1 MTLQQL
7 EYILAVNQFR
17 HFAKAAEYC
26 RVTQPTLSAMIQ
38 KLEEELDTRIFDR
51 SQQPVCPTP
60 VGIHIIE
67 QAQNILVQANRIKN
81 IIEEEKHSLTGT
93 FKLGILPTVAPYL
106 LPRFFPQLM
115 KKYPDLDIRVVEMK
129 TNDIKKALQTGEID
143 AGIVAS
149 LAGMEELQQTPLFYE
164 QFFAYVSREDALFN
178 NEVIRTSDLNGEQ
191 LWLLDE
197 GHCFRDQLVR
207 FCQMKSARA
216 SQLAY
221 HLGSMETFMRMVES
235 GKGVTFIPELAVL
248 QLGDAQKEL
257 VRSFAI
263 PCPTRQVVLLTN
275 KNFIRHTLLEVLVK
289 EIKLSVPKE
298 MLSLKATQESYR
310 FHLSLHKIFQSDF
323 LFYRGKMLYFCKQ
336 KKRRSVAPQH
346 HQANWLLHS
355 VCTIFALVK
364 QKTKPIKREKLW
376 NRSSTH
382 NSLNSRFRLSKT
394 EVSKQ
399 YPTKT

>member
-17 HFAKAAEYC
+17 HFAKAAEIC

-235 GKGVTFIPELAVL
+235 GKGVTFIPELAGL
-248 QLGDAQKEL
+248 QLGEAQKEL
-257 VRSFAI
+257 VRPFAI
-263 PCPTRQVVLLTN
+263 PCPTRQIVMLTN
-275 KNFIRHTLLEVLVK
+275 KNFIRHTLLNALTK
-289 EIKLSVPKE
+289 EIQNAVPGE
-298 MLSLKATQESYR
+298 MQKLKAVQT
-310 FHLSLHKIFQSDF
+310 
-323 LFYRGKMLYFCKQ
+323 
-336 KKRRSVAPQH
+336 
-346 HQANWLLHS
+346 
-355 VCTIFALVK
+355 LV
-364 QKTKPIKREKLW
+364 
-376 NRSSTH
+376 
-382 NSLNSRFRLSKT
+382 
-394 EVSKQ
+394 
-399 YPTKT
+399 

>member
-81 IIEEEKHSLTGT
+81 IIEEEKHSLTGI

-106 LPRFFPQLM
+106 LPRFFPLM

-298 MLSLKATQESYR
+298 MLSLKATQA
-310 FHLSLHKIFQSDF
+310 
-323 LFYRGKMLYFCKQ
+323 
-336 KKRRSVAPQH
+336 V
-346 HQANWLLHS
+346 
-355 VCTIFALVK
+355 V
-364 QKTKPIKREKLW
+364 
-376 NRSSTH
+376 
-382 NSLNSRFRLSKT
+382 
-394 EVSKQ
+394 
-399 YPTKT
+399 

>member
-197 GHCFRDQLVR
+197 GHCFRDQLVH

-298 MLSLKATQESYR
+298 MLSLKATQA
-310 FHLSLHKIFQSDF
+310 
-323 LFYRGKMLYFCKQ
+323 
-336 KKRRSVAPQH
+336 V
-346 HQANWLLHS
+346 
-355 VCTIFALVK
+355 V
-364 QKTKPIKREKLW
+364 
-376 NRSSTH
+376 
-382 NSLNSRFRLSKT
+382 
-394 EVSKQ
+394 
-399 YPTKT
+399 

>member
-26 RVTQPTLSAMIQ
+26 RVTQPTLSGMIQ

-298 MLSLKATQESYR
+298 MLSLKATQA
-310 FHLSLHKIFQSDF
+310 
-323 LFYRGKMLYFCKQ
+323 
-336 KKRRSVAPQH
+336 V
-346 HQANWLLHS
+346 
-355 VCTIFALVK
+355 V
-364 QKTKPIKREKLW
+364 
-376 NRSSTH
+376 
-382 NSLNSRFRLSKT
+382 
-394 EVSKQ
+394 
-399 YPTKT
+399 

>member
-221 HLGSMETFMRMVES
+221 HLGSMENFMRMVES

-298 MLSLKATQESYR
+298 MLSLKATQA
-310 FHLSLHKIFQSDF
+310 
-323 LFYRGKMLYFCKQ
+323 
-336 KKRRSVAPQH
+336 V
-346 HQANWLLHS
+346 
-355 VCTIFALVK
+355 V
-364 QKTKPIKREKLW
+364 
-376 NRSSTH
+376 
-382 NSLNSRFRLSKT
+382 
-394 EVSKQ
+394 
-399 YPTKT
+399 

>member
-164 QFFAYVSREDALFN
+164 KFFAYVSREDALFN

-298 MLSLKATQESYR
+298 MLSLKATQA
-310 FHLSLHKIFQSDF
+310 
-323 LFYRGKMLYFCKQ
+323 
-336 KKRRSVAPQH
+336 V
-346 HQANWLLHS
+346 
-355 VCTIFALVK
+355 V
-364 QKTKPIKREKLW
+364 
-376 NRSSTH
+376 
-382 NSLNSRFRLSKT
+382 
-394 EVSKQ
+394 
-399 YPTKT
+399 

>member
-178 NEVIRTSDLNGEQ
+178 NEVIRTPDLNGEQ

-298 MLSLKATQESYR
+298 MLSLKATQA
-310 FHLSLHKIFQSDF
+310 
-323 LFYRGKMLYFCKQ
+323 
-336 KKRRSVAPQH
+336 V
-346 HQANWLLHS
+346 
-355 VCTIFALVK
+355 V
-364 QKTKPIKREKLW
+364 
-376 NRSSTH
+376 
-382 NSLNSRFRLSKT
+382 
-394 EVSKQ
+394 
-399 YPTKT
+399 

>member
-164 QFFAYVSREDALFN
+164 QFLCLRVARRRPLQQRGNPYFRPERRTALAARRGPLLPRSAGAFLPD
-178 NEVIRTSDLNGEQ
+178 EVGT
-191 LWLLDE
+191 
-197 GHCFRDQLVR
+197 
-207 FCQMKSARA
+207 CQPA
-216 SQLAY
+216 
-221 HLGSMETFMRMVES
+221 
-235 GKGVTFIPELAVL
+235 
-248 QLGDAQKEL
+248 
-257 VRSFAI
+257 
-263 PCPTRQVVLLTN
+263 C
-275 KNFIRHTLLEVLVK
+275 
-289 EIKLSVPKE
+289 
-298 MLSLKATQESYR
+298 LSLGQ
-310 FHLSLHKIFQSDF
+310 HGD
-323 LFYRGKMLYFCKQ
+323 LY
-336 KKRRSVAPQH
+336 AH
-346 HQANWLLHS
+346 W
-355 VCTIFALVK
+355 
-364 QKTKPIKREKLW
+364 
-376 NRSSTH
+376 
-382 NSLNSRFRLSKT
+382 
-394 EVSKQ
+394 
-399 YPTKT
+399 

>member
-248 QLGDAQKEL
+248 QLNKPQKEL
-257 VRSFAI
+257 VRPFAI
-263 PCPTRQVVLLTN
+263 PCPTRQIVMLTN
-275 KNFIRHTLLEVLVK
+275 KNLIRHTLLEMLSK
-289 EIKLSVPKE
+289 EIQCAVPKE
-298 MLSLKATQESYR
+298 MLSLKVTQ
-310 FHLSLHKIFQSDF
+310 I
-323 LFYRGKMLYFCKQ
+323 M
-336 KKRRSVAPQH
+336 
-346 HQANWLLHS
+346 
-355 VCTIFALVK
+355 I
-364 QKTKPIKREKLW
+364 
-376 NRSSTH
+376 
-382 NSLNSRFRLSKT
+382 
-394 EVSKQ
+394 
-399 YPTKT
+399 

>member
-257 VRSFAI
+257 VRSFGVKPDMI
-263 PCPTRQVVLLTN
+263 TPCVLSPVIFTSPAAESPTVLLPLILLIPASWTPLIVPPARLAN
-275 KNFIRHTLLEVLVK
+275 PVICTPFMSPCTTLPNALIPTPFKRFIV
-289 EIKLSVPKE
+289 
-298 MLSLKATQESYR
+298 
-310 FHLSLHKIFQSDF
+310 D
-323 LFYRGKMLYFCKQ
+323 
-336 KKRRSVAPQH
+336 RRPMF
-346 HQANWLLHS
+346 
-355 VCTIFALVK
+355 T
-364 QKTKPIKREKLW
+364 
-376 NRSSTH
+376 
-382 NSLNSRFRLSKT
+382 
-394 EVSKQ
+394 
-399 YPTKT
+399 

>member
-17 HFAKAAEYC
+17 HFARAAEYC

-298 MLSLKATQESYR
+298 MLSLKATQA
-310 FHLSLHKIFQSDF
+310 
-323 LFYRGKMLYFCKQ
+323 
-336 KKRRSVAPQH
+336 V
-346 HQANWLLHS
+346 
-355 VCTIFALVK
+355 V
-364 QKTKPIKREKLW
+364 
-376 NRSSTH
+376 
-382 NSLNSRFRLSKT
+382 
-394 EVSKQ
+394 
-399 YPTKT
+399 

>member
-115 KKYPDLDIRVVEMK
+115 KKYPDLDVRVVEMK

-298 MLSLKATQESYR
+298 MLSLKATQA
-310 FHLSLHKIFQSDF
+310 
-323 LFYRGKMLYFCKQ
+323 
-336 KKRRSVAPQH
+336 V
-346 HQANWLLHS
+346 
-355 VCTIFALVK
+355 V
-364 QKTKPIKREKLW
+364 
-376 NRSSTH
+376 
-382 NSLNSRFRLSKT
+382 
-394 EVSKQ
+394 
-399 YPTKT
+399 

>member
-17 HFAKAAEYC
+17 HFAKTAEYC

-298 MLSLKATQESYR
+298 MLSLKATQA
-310 FHLSLHKIFQSDF
+310 
-323 LFYRGKMLYFCKQ
+323 
-336 KKRRSVAPQH
+336 V
-346 HQANWLLHS
+346 
-355 VCTIFALVK
+355 V
-364 QKTKPIKREKLW
+364 
-376 NRSSTH
+376 
-382 NSLNSRFRLSKT
+382 
-394 EVSKQ
+394 
-399 YPTKT
+399 

>member
-298 MLSLKATQESYR
+298 MLSLKATQ
-310 FHLSLHKIFQSDF
+310 
-323 LFYRGKMLYFCKQ
+323 
-336 KKRRSVAPQH
+336 V
-346 HQANWLLHS
+346 
-355 VCTIFALVK
+355 VV
-364 QKTKPIKREKLW
+364 
-376 NRSSTH
+376 
-382 NSLNSRFRLSKT
+382 
-394 EVSKQ
+394 
-399 YPTKT
+399 

>member
-67 QAQNILVQANRIKN
+67 QAQNILVQAKRIKN

-298 MLSLKATQESYR
+298 MLSLKATQA
-310 FHLSLHKIFQSDF
+310 
-323 LFYRGKMLYFCKQ
+323 
-336 KKRRSVAPQH
+336 V
-346 HQANWLLHS
+346 
-355 VCTIFALVK
+355 V
-364 QKTKPIKREKLW
+364 
-376 NRSSTH
+376 
-382 NSLNSRFRLSKT
+382 
-394 EVSKQ
+394 
-399 YPTKT
+399 

>member
-235 GKGVTFIPELAVL
+235 GKGVTFIAELAVL

-298 MLSLKATQESYR
+298 MLSLKATQA
-310 FHLSLHKIFQSDF
+310 
-323 LFYRGKMLYFCKQ
+323 
-336 KKRRSVAPQH
+336 V
-346 HQANWLLHS
+346 
-355 VCTIFALVK
+355 V
-364 QKTKPIKREKLW
+364 
-376 NRSSTH
+376 
-382 NSLNSRFRLSKT
+382 
-394 EVSKQ
+394 
-399 YPTKT
+399 

>member
-17 HFAKAAEYC
+17 HFAKAAEHC

-38 KLEEELDTRIFDR
+38 KLEDELDTKIFDR
-51 SQQPVCPTP
+51 SQQPICPTP
-60 VGIHIIE
+60 VGQLVIE
-67 QAQNILVQANRIKN
+67 QARIVLEQSGHIKD
-81 IIEEEKHSLTGT
+81 IIEEEKHSLSGV
-93 FKLGILPTVAPYL
+93 FNLGILPTIAPYL

-115 KKYPDLDIRVVEMK
+115 KKYPELDIRVSEMK

-149 LAGMEELQQTPLFYE
+149 LAGMEEFRQTSLFYE
-164 QFFAYVSREDALFN
+164 QFFAYVAHEDALYN

-197 GHCFRDQLVR
+197 GHCLRDQLVR

-248 QLGDAQKEL
+248 QLSEPQKEL
-257 VRSFAI
+257 VRPFAI
-263 PCPTRQVVLLTN
+263 PSPTRQIVMLTN
-275 KNFIRHTLLEVLVK
+275 KNLIRHTLLEMLVK
-289 EIKLSVPKE
+289 EIQCTVPKK
-298 MLSLKATQESYR
+298 MLSLKATQ
-310 FHLSLHKIFQSDF
+310 I
-323 LFYRGKMLYFCKQ
+323 M
-336 KKRRSVAPQH
+336 
-346 HQANWLLHS
+346 
-355 VCTIFALVK
+355 I
-364 QKTKPIKREKLW
+364 
-376 NRSSTH
+376 
-382 NSLNSRFRLSKT
+382 
-394 EVSKQ
+394 
-399 YPTKT
+399 

>member
-235 GKGVTFIPELAVL
+235 GKGVSFIPELAVL

-298 MLSLKATQESYR
+298 MLSLKATQA
-310 FHLSLHKIFQSDF
+310 
-323 LFYRGKMLYFCKQ
+323 
-336 KKRRSVAPQH
+336 V
-346 HQANWLLHS
+346 
-355 VCTIFALVK
+355 V
-364 QKTKPIKREKLW
+364 
-376 NRSSTH
+376 
-382 NSLNSRFRLSKT
+382 
-394 EVSKQ
+394 
-399 YPTKT
+399 

>member
-81 IIEEEKHSLTGT
+81 IIEEEKHSLTDT

-298 MLSLKATQESYR
+298 MLSLKATQA
-310 FHLSLHKIFQSDF
+310 
-323 LFYRGKMLYFCKQ
+323 
-336 KKRRSVAPQH
+336 V
-346 HQANWLLHS
+346 
-355 VCTIFALVK
+355 V
-364 QKTKPIKREKLW
+364 
-376 NRSSTH
+376 
-382 NSLNSRFRLSKT
+382 
-394 EVSKQ
+394 
-399 YPTKT
+399 

>member
-216 SQLAY
+216 RQLAY

-298 MLSLKATQESYR
+298 MLSLKATQA
-310 FHLSLHKIFQSDF
+310 
-323 LFYRGKMLYFCKQ
+323 
-336 KKRRSVAPQH
+336 V
-346 HQANWLLHS
+346 
-355 VCTIFALVK
+355 V
-364 QKTKPIKREKLW
+364 
-376 NRSSTH
+376 
-382 NSLNSRFRLSKT
+382 
-394 EVSKQ
+394 
-399 YPTKT
+399 

>member
-81 IIEEEKHSLTGT
+81 IIEEEKLSLTGT

-298 MLSLKATQESYR
+298 MLSLKATQA
-310 FHLSLHKIFQSDF
+310 
-323 LFYRGKMLYFCKQ
+323 
-336 KKRRSVAPQH
+336 V
-346 HQANWLLHS
+346 
-355 VCTIFALVK
+355 V
-364 QKTKPIKREKLW
+364 
-376 NRSSTH
+376 
-382 NSLNSRFRLSKT
+382 
-394 EVSKQ
+394 
-399 YPTKT
+399 

>member
-197 GHCFRDQLVR
+197 GHCFRNQLVR

-298 MLSLKATQESYR
+298 MLSLKATQA
-310 FHLSLHKIFQSDF
+310 
-323 LFYRGKMLYFCKQ
+323 
-336 KKRRSVAPQH
+336 V
-346 HQANWLLHS
+346 
-355 VCTIFALVK
+355 V
-364 QKTKPIKREKLW
+364 
-376 NRSSTH
+376 
-382 NSLNSRFRLSKT
+382 
-394 EVSKQ
+394 
-399 YPTKT
+399 

>member
-60 VGIHIIE
+60 VGILIIE
-67 QAQNILVQANRIKN
+67 QAQKILVQANRIKN

-115 KKYPDLDIRVVEMK
+115 KKYPDLDIRVIEMK

-164 QFFAYVSREDALFN
+164 QFFVYVSRKDILFN
-178 NEVIRTSDLNGEQ
+178 SEVIRTSDLNGEQ

-197 GHCFRDQLVR
+197 GHCFRDQLIR

-248 QLGDAQKEL
+248 QLGDIQKEL
-257 VRSFAI
+257 VRPFAI
-263 PCPTRQVVLLTN
+263 PCPTRQIVMLTN
-275 KNFIRHTLLEVLVK
+275 KNFIRHTLLEALTK
-289 EIKLSVPKE
+289 EIKSSIPKE
-298 MLSLKATQESYR
+298 MLSLKATQA
-310 FHLSLHKIFQSDF
+310 I
-323 LFYRGKMLYFCKQ
+323 
-336 KKRRSVAPQH
+336 V
-346 HQANWLLHS
+346 
-355 VCTIFALVK
+355 
-364 QKTKPIKREKLW
+364 
-376 NRSSTH
+376 
-382 NSLNSRFRLSKT
+382 
-394 EVSKQ
+394 
-399 YPTKT
+399 